1 MTTSVSGN
9 QRRIRIATWSDI
21 LEDQPVGARIG
32 ALELVII
39 RRGATPHVL
48 YGRCLHRGALLCD
61 GHVSGPD
68 LICGVH
74 GWDYRIETGVSAY
87 NNDERLER
95 FPATVDGDEL
105 FVDADAVD
113 DFLRRHPQPDRD
125 HIYQGRFHNGSSPV
139 EPHLAEVREL
149 AANGL
154 SRVGAYGATVAM
166 GVPRDQLPSWDDI
179 QVLTAQIARWPLLD
193 DEPVSTETVIG
204 PNAEKPLRI
213 SMPIFISDMSFGAVS
228 EEAKVALARGADA
241 AGTAICS
248 GEGGRYPEVQQA
260 SGRYMYELASGKF
273 GWSLD
278 VVRHVQALHFKFGQ
292 ATKTGAGG
300 HLPASKITKEIAE
313 IRKIPL
319 GSPSISPSRFSE
331 DLKDLQNLASEI
343 RRRSSGIPIGV
354 KMSAQHIEADIEAAL
369 LIGVDYIILDG
380 RGGATGASPQ
390 IFRDNISVPT
400 IPALARARRYL
411 DRAERRD
418 VTLVVTGGLRTPADF
433 VKALA
438 LGADAIAIANSALH
452 AIGCVSMRACHTN
465 NCPVGI
471 ATQQR
476 HLRARLPVDEAP
488 RRLARFLTASVELM
502 QVMARACGHH
512 ALSDFTIDDL
522 TTFDP
527 HMHALA
533 GVPFGG
539 LSPQ

>member
-9 QRRIRIATWSDI
+9 QRRIRVATWSDI
-21 LEDQPVGARIG
+21 PDDQPVGARIG

-39 RRGATPHVL
+39 RRGGTPHVL
-48 YGRCLHRGALLCD
+48 YGRCLHRGALLSD

-68 LICGVH
+68 LICSVH
-74 GWDYRIETGVSAY
+74 GWDYRIDSGVSAY
-87 NNDERLER
+87 NNGERLER
-95 FPATVDGDEL
+95 FPATIEGDEL
-105 FVDADAVD
+105 FVDADAVE

-125 HIYQGRFHNGSSPV
+125 GVYQGRFHSGSSPV
-139 EPHLAEVREL
+139 EPHVDEVREL

-154 SRVGAYGATVAM
+154 SRVGAYGPIAAM

-179 QVLTAQIARWPLLD
+179 QILTAQIARLPLLG
-193 DEPVSTETVIG
+193 DEPVATETVIG
-204 PNAEKPLRI
+204 PSAQKPLRL
-213 SMPIFISDMSFGAVS
+213 SMPLFISDMSFGALS

-278 VVRHVQALHFKFGQ
+278 VVRHVQSLHFKFGQ

-300 HLPASKITKEIAE
+300 HLPADKITKEIAE

-319 GSPSISPSRFSE
+319 GSPSISPSRFPE
-331 DLKDLQNLASEI
+331 DLNELRDLAGEI
-343 RRRSSGIPIGV
+343 RRHSSGIPIGA

-369 LIGVDYIILDG
+369 SIGVDYIILDG

-390 IFRDNISVPT
+390 MFRDNISVPT
-400 IPALARARRYL
+400 IPALARARAYL
-411 DRAERRD
+411 DRVERRD

-488 RRLARFLTASVELM
+488 RRLTRFLNASVELM

-512 ALSDFTIDDL
+512 RLSDFTIDDL
-522 TTFDP
+522 TTFGP
-527 HMHALA
+527 NMHALA

-539 LSPQ
+539 LRPN